1 MAIGYTNRGS
11 ESIRAGTFRQMRPK
25 FGFAILYTMLLPQY
39 LRMLSAVELFA
50 DCLRSR
56 RSELSGAERSDLNQ
70 EQQRTILRRIRSAS
84 DACFPYWPME
94 SMSSKAI
101 SPRNEPVSGR
111 RYILEVSVKNDCR
124 WRRGWNW
131 KWRIRN
137 GEKIPTGGT
146 RTATSHTSL
155 YIHEKC
161 AEVVIGKRI
170 PWLIYPSRRTE
181 RDMLTHIPLTY
192 THPGDFF
199 LFLIFISLS
208 AIYFF

>member
-1 MAIGYTNRGS
+1 
-11 ESIRAGTFRQMRPK
+11 
-25 FGFAILYTMLLPQY
+25 
-39 LRMLSAVELFA
+39 
-50 DCLRSR
+50 
-56 RSELSGAERSDLNQ
+56 
-70 EQQRTILRRIRSAS
+70 
-84 DACFPYWPME
+84 ME

-111 RYILEVSVKNDCR
+111 RYILEVSVKTDCR

-131 KWRIRN
+131 NWRIRN

-146 RTATSHTSL
+146 RTATSYTSL

-170 PWLIYPSRRTE
+170 PWLTYPSRRTE

-199 LFLIFISLS
+199 LFLSSLFHCLLYISLRTYIKIVLFQRKPCRRNIQTS
-208 AIYFF
+208 SSRFKTA

>member
-1 MAIGYTNRGS
+1 
-11 ESIRAGTFRQMRPK
+11 
-25 FGFAILYTMLLPQY
+25 
-39 LRMLSAVELFA
+39 
-50 DCLRSR
+50 
-56 RSELSGAERSDLNQ
+56 
-70 EQQRTILRRIRSAS
+70 
-84 DACFPYWPME
+84 ME

-111 RYILEVSVKNDCR
+111 WYILEVSVKNDCR

-131 KWRIRN
+131 NWRIRN

-170 PWLIYPSRRTE
+170 PWLTYPSRRTE

-199 LFLIFISLS
+199 SCSSSSFHGLLYISLR
-208 AIYFF
+208 IYIKIVLFRRKTCRRNIQTSSSRFKTA